1 MANTKKIMKKRKKD
15 KERKKKLND
24 QFSVKDNMIKIS
36 EDNDGKEAVITSLN
50 KCVKCNK
57 FYETILIEGVDEVTL
72 TEGKLGVGKLLSS
85 CTHCN
90 QLQEGY
96 PTSVKIRFYG
106 TSKEVIFDL
115 KLKED

>member
-1 MANTKKIMKKRKKD
+1 MSSSDKMKKRRKD
-15 KERKKKLND
+15 KERRKKSCDN
-24 QFSVKDNMIKIS
+24 FGVKDNMIKID
-36 EDNDGKEAVITSLN
+36 ENNDGKEAVITSLN
-50 KCVKCNK
+50 RCVKCQK
-57 FYETILIEGVDEVTL
+57 FYEAILVEGVDNVTL
-72 TEGKLGVGKLLSS
+72 TSGKLGVGKIVSS